1 MASHLPPE
9 SQQDS
14 NTADAVDSERAL
26 NDMNEA
32 QLALEQPI
40 DVLMRKVRLGWI
52 AGMMSAVVSILVL
65 YRLQPPV
72 DMTLLVPLADAA
84 IMVLLSYGVYR
95 RNPWAAVLLLAYFT
109 LVKVIEYLSGT
120 LSNSLFSLLYGY
132 FFFQAMTALFKL
144 RALPK
149 TDSTATLD
157 SAD

>member
-1 MASHLPPE
+1 MTSHLPPE

-14 NTADAVDSERAL
+14 NTADAVDSGRAL
-26 NDMNEA
+26 NDVNET
-32 QLALEQPI
+32 QLALDQPI

-72 DMTLLVPLADAA
+72 DMNLLLPLADAA
-84 IMVLLSYGVYR
+84 IMVLLSFGVYR
-95 RNPWAAVLLLAYFT
+95 RNPWAAVVLLAYFT
-109 LVKVIEYLSGT
+109 LVTVMEYLSGT
-120 LSNSLFSLLYGY
+120 RNNSLFSLLYGY
-132 FFFQAMTALFKL
+132 FFYQAMTALFKL